1 MIRVEGVNKTVD
13 KLWKYSKDFF
23 EAASKITKT
32 VARMV
37 VKEGKSR
44 APIGPKGN
52 LRKSIKAKYFLK
64 DGPAATVMPRARNA
78 PHRHLVAYGTAPR
91 AQKGGKSTGVMP
103 KNDFMDGADDS
114 ANAYFNASIRN
125 EVAKHVVI

>member
-1 MIRVEGVNKTVD
+1 MIIVEGVNKTVD

-32 VARMV
+32 AAKMV

-78 PHRHLVAYGTAPR
+78 PHRHFVAYGTVPR
-91 AQKGGKSTGVMP
+91 TQKSGKSTGVMP
-103 KNDFMDGADDS
+103 KNDFMDGAELS

-125 EVAKHVVI
+125 EVAKHVII